1 MKFFAHIFCFYLF
14 ALTALPSVRAIKMQF
29 SEKCQSSCQK
39 SNSNN
44 QEPSG
49 CEKGK
54 IIMNLSF
61 NPVHFETSKSFSN
74 NSKFAFAEIATED
87 NIAYKNVFISK
98 YKNSIWQPPKVTFL
112 VKSYFSY
119 FFN

>member
-1 MKFFAHIFCFYLF
+1 MKFFAYIFCFYLF
-14 ALTALPSVRAIKMQF
+14 ALTTLPSVRAIKMQF

-39 SNSNN
+39 STSNN
-44 QEPSG
+44 QEPAG

-61 NPVHFETSKSFSN
+61 NPVHFETSQSFSN
-74 NSKFAFAEIATED
+74 NSKFAFAEIAIEE

-98 YKNSIWQPPKVTFL
+98 YKNSIWQPPKIFSL
-112 VKSYFSY
+112 V
-119 FFN
+119 